1 MNRSR
6 TPPAAVLPDLIGPP
20 IEPSPWRWSGAE
32 PEASGRLTLPPAA
45 RRALVAK
52 ASGAVDVSGV
62 VRGDTLVLRTGPGV
76 GRTMTIDARGR
87 IYLPQWLRRHAS
99 FLIGTHHA
107 AADDTAVVV
116 VPAVLFDAIGDRLLE
131 RVR

>member
-32 PEASGRLTLPPAA
+32 PEPSGRLTLPPTA
-45 RRALVAK
+45 RRALVAN
-52 ASGAVDVSGV
+52 ATGAVDVSGV
-62 VRGDTLVLRTGPGV
+62 LRGDTLVLRASLGA
-76 GRTMTIDARGR
+76 GRAMAVDGRGR
-87 IYLPQWLRRHAS
+87 IYLPQWLRRHPR
-99 FLIGTHHA
+99 FLVGTN
-107 AADDTAVVV
+107 DEDEKPAVVV
-116 VPAVLFDAIGDRLLE
+116 VPAVVFDAIGDRLLE